1 MKRNAAR
8 RFLGV
13 ALAFALPACATK
25 SKVPAAGPATDY
37 LRGYVGQQR
46 VLRFQGDQ
54 ERVVVKMKDSPQ
66 LPGACD
72 AAVQVRSAV
81 LEKGGPRLVIETL
94 GAAGAEK
101 AHPRC
106 RQIPATITLSLT
118 GFGGES
124 GPIVGR
130 LDQVLP
136 TPEGYLRAYGIQFD
150 RAAGPEPALAASSV
164 NQTSAT
170 DQERRLERRL
180 TAPPR
185 KLFWVDPIYRDPRRA
200 VQYEGEVEF
209 EGVVGADGRLYRPRV
224 RGSLEEAH
232 VAAIQ
237 RTLPMWRFE
246 PARTGNDLTPAHV
259 LSRLVFRI
267 Y

>member
-1 MKRNAAR
+1 MKRQAASR
-8 RFLGV
+8 LLGV
-13 ALAFALPACATK
+13 ALALALPACATK
-25 SKVPAAGPATDY
+25 AKAPAAGPGTDY

-54 ERVVVKMKDSPQ
+54 ERVVVKKKDRPQ

-72 AAVQVRSAV
+72 AAVEVRSAV
-81 LEKGGPRLVIETL
+81 LEKGGPRLVLEAL

-106 RQIPATITLSLT
+106 RHIPATITLSLT
-118 GFGGES
+118 GFGGDS
-124 GPIVGR
+124 GPVVGR

-136 TPEGYLRAYGIQFD
+136 TPEGYLRAYGSQFD
-150 RAAGPEPALAASSV
+150 RAAGSEPALAASSV
-164 NQTSAT
+164 NQTNAT
-170 DQERRLERRL
+170 DQERRLEGRL
-180 TAPPR
+180 TATPR
-185 KLFWVDPIYRDPRRA
+185 KLFWVEPIYRDPRRA

-209 EGVVGADGRLYRPRV
+209 EGVVGVDGRLYRTRV
-224 RGSLEEAH
+224 RGGLDKAH
-232 VAAIQ
+232 VAAVQ
-237 RTLPMWRFE
+237 RVLPMWRFE
-246 PARTGNDLTPAHV
+246 PARTGKDLTPAHV

>member
-1 MKRNAAR
+1 MKRQSALR
-8 RFLGV
+8 LLGV

-25 SKVPAAGPATDY
+25 SRGPAAGPGTDF
-37 LRGYVGQQR
+37 LRPYVGQQR
-46 VLRFQGDQ
+46 VLRFAGDQ
-54 ERVVVKMKDSPQ
+54 DRVAVKKKDRPQ
-66 LPGACD
+66 LPGTCD

-81 LEKGGPRLVIETL
+81 LEKGGPRLVLETL
-94 GAAGAEK
+94 GTAGAEK

-106 RQIPATITLSLT
+106 RPIPATITLSLT
-118 GFGGES
+118 GFGGDA

-136 TPEGYLRAYGIQFD
+136 TPEGYLRAYGIRFD
-150 RAAGPEPALAASSV
+150 RAAGSEPALAASSV
-164 NQTSAT
+164 NQANAT
-170 DQERRLERRL
+170 DQERRLEVRL

-185 KLFWVDPIYRDPRRA
+185 KPFWVDPIYRDPRRA
-200 VQYEGEVEF
+200 VQYEGEAEI
-209 EGVVGADGRLYRPRV
+209 EGVVGVDGRLYRTRV
-224 RGSLEEAH
+224 RGALDKAH

-237 RTLPMWRFE
+237 RVLPLWRFE

-259 LSRLVFRI
+259 LSPLVFRI

>member
-1 MKRNAAR
+1 MTRQAASR
-8 RFLGV
+8 LLGV
-13 ALAFALPACATK
+13 ALALALPACATK
-25 SKVPAAGPATDY
+25 AKGPAAGPGTDF
-37 LRGYVGQQR
+37 LRAYVGQQR

-54 ERVVVKMKDSPQ
+54 ERVVLKKKDRPQ

-72 AAVQVRSAV
+72 AAVEVRSAV
-81 LEKGGPRLVIETL
+81 LEKGGPRLVLESI
-94 GAAGAEK
+94 GAASAEK

-106 RQIPATITLSLT
+106 GRMPATITLTLT
-118 GFGGES
+118 GFGS
-124 GPIVGR
+124 DAGPVVGR

-136 TPEGYLRAYGIQFD
+136 TPEGYLRAYGIPFD
-150 RAAGPEPALAASSV
+150 RAAGAEPALAASSV
-164 NQTSAT
+164 NQINAT
-170 DQERRLERRL
+170 DQERRLEGRL

-209 EGVVGADGRLYRPRV
+209 EGVVGVDGRLYRARV
-224 RGSLEEAH
+224 RGALDKAH
-232 VAAIQ
+232 VAAVQ
-237 RTLPMWRFE
+237 RVLPMFRFE
-246 PARTGNDLTPAHV
+246 PARTGKDLTPAHV